1 MVTPSDESF
10 AVGNEAT
17 DYLVKGQRLRAGSE
31 ALQPALASIYDTA
44 ERPRCMCVPGGVE
57 MYVAKYGDFI
67 VKRIPDT
74 GADHHAGCVHFEPLV
89 GESGLGSLLGSGITA
104 RESGYDFRLAHA
116 LRSVPRR
123 AGEATP
129 ATATVREPRSAP
141 GKISLR
147 AMTHLLW
154 QQAGI
159 DRWVPAMQGKRNW
172 GVLRYRLSECARLNH
187 PNTAPLADILLM
199 AKPFKESEAAGH
211 AAARA
216 TFLASCTQP
225 DRDGVSRKVI
235 VLGELKSATP
245 VDSGDVRVLLKHMSE
260 QPFLADQKIWK
271 RVQKVYRPL
280 LKAKAVDDMLRLVV
294 TAIVSAQTERVYRID
309 ALSLILTTENWIPV
323 ESAAEA
329 ELIRALVA
337 AGRSFYKPLA
347 FASNP
352 AMFPGAVL
360 RDSGPKRFN
369 LEVISAFEDEKTGKL
384 RMASIKDRGSK
395 WIWTLGE
402 AMPPLPPRIVPP
414 RSPQPVVG

>member
-1 MVTPSDESF
+1 MPSDESF
-10 AVGNEAT
+10 AVGIEAT
-17 DYLVKGQRLRAGSE
+17 EYLVKGQRFRAGSE
-31 ALQPALASIYDTA
+31 ALQPALASIYDTP
-44 ERPRCMCVPGGVE
+44 ERPRCMCVLGGIE

-74 GADHHAGCVHFEPLV
+74 GADHHAGCVHFEPPV

-104 RESGYDFRLAHA
+104 REGGYDFKLAHA
-116 LRSVPRR
+116 LRSVPRK

-172 GVLRYRLSECARLNH
+172 GVLRYHLNECARLNH

-199 AKPFKESEAAGH
+199 AQPFKESEAASH

-216 TFLASCTQP
+216 IFLASCTQP
-225 DRDGVSRKVI
+225 DQDGVSRKVI

-245 VDSGDVRVLLKHMSE
+245 VDSGDVRVVLKHMSE
-260 QPFLADQKIWK
+260 QPFLADHKIWK

-280 LKAKAVDDMLRLVV
+280 LDAKAVDDMLRLVV
-294 TAIVSAQTERVYRID
+294 TAIISARTERIYRVD
-309 ALSLILTTENWIPV
+309 AVSLMLTTENWIPV
-323 ESAAEA
+323 ESTAEVD
-329 ELIRALVA
+329 LIRALVA

-360 RDSGPKRFN
+360 RDAGPTRFN
-369 LEVISAFEDEKTGKL
+369 LEVVSAFEDESIRKL
-384 RMASIKDRGSK
+384 RLSAIEDRQSI

-402 AMPPLPPRIVPP
+402 PMPPLPPRVVIP
-414 RSPQPVVG
+414 RPSSAH